1 MDFLKQDPKFKI
13 RWQNSNTGAMEI
25 KFSGTPFVLIGNQTY
40 QCHHGKDFNVS
51 KKIYYTEAK
60 TRKVLFEHS
69 HRTFSTKK
77 MECPVTFQTKKI
89 LSFPEFSIN
98 KNTKWN
104 RTKTSKKLKE
114 FLNGLN
120 NLQPKADSGDKEFPT
135 ESATLKYLIKLP
147 KQEHQ
152 YHRMGVAAGFI
163 EPLDERVN
171 NYLKGLVR
179 SGCRRIKELQ
189 NRAKEFVVNTI
200 FSGEKNSAMFRNRF
214 CPSRRKLEN
223 IITIVKLET
232 RFSNIDQEY
241 VQHFNSRW
249 KQLGDT
255 YFSPR

>member
-60 TRKVLFEHS
+60 TRKILFEHS

-77 MECPVTFQTKKI
+77 VECPVTFQTKKI

-179 SGCRRIKELQ
+179 SGCRRIRNYRIERKNLSSIRYFLERKTQ
-189 NRAKEFVVNTI
+189 QCFEIAFVPAEGN
-200 FSGEKNSAMFRNRF
+200 
-214 CPSRRKLEN
+214 
-223 IITIVKLET
+223 
-232 RFSNIDQEY
+232 
-241 VQHFNSRW
+241 
-249 KQLGDT
+249 
-255 YFSPR
+255 